1 MVARETDLTPNQFHQ
16 HLRAVDKIQLLT
28 EKREAAGCGDIE
40 VETLAADF
48 AHCADAANLHM
59 EAWEIPVEFRQFV
72 YVIIG
77 AAGDRAATAEWFD
90 ATDEIL
96 ALRANKKSTKT
107 IQNWRRDYLAWAKD
121 VNYGGI
127 QVKSNWKDKA
137 GNWHPHSYSVHV
149 ALVAAKTALNAYHS
163 DGWQENPGKA
173 KEEVA
178 VLMRD
183 SVPEVAPYNNRKGQK
198 RNDALA
204 SVNTGLKLA
213 ATKVRKAVEMQKLT
227 GNNLVPD
234 GDTIQRYHELKALLA
249 EFGQAFNLDSTKE
262 EEIQAQE
269 EGVLSSAGEVEVFS
283 TPPSNSSSES
293 DLREASET
301 PTGSV
306 ASGVNCVS
314 CGSLLSKK
322 QREVNS
328 ELCGKCDSLQHD
340 VYLGPPPAR
349 GPDKDLNELSPEGK
363 RALGLFNQLDKARG
377 KRE

>member
-1 MVARETDLTPNQFHQ
+1 MVARQTDLTPNQFHQ
-16 HLRAVDKIQLLT
+16 HARAVDKIQLLT
-28 EKREAAGCGDIE
+28 EAREAAGCGDIE

-48 AHCADAANLHM
+48 AHCADATNLHM
-59 EAWEIPVEFRQFV
+59 AAWDIPVEHRQFV

-77 AAGDRAATAEWFD
+77 AAGDRAATAQWFD
-90 ATDEIL
+90 VADEIL
-96 ALRANKKSTKT
+96 AERADKTTKT
-107 IQNWRRDYLAWAKD
+107 IQNWRRDYLAWAKSA
-121 VNYGGI
+121 NYGGI
-127 QVKSNWKDKA
+127 QVKSNWMDKA
-137 GNWHPHSYSVHV
+137 GKWHPHSYSVHV

-183 SVPEVAPYNNRKGQK
+183 SVPEVAPYKTRKGQK

-234 GDTIQRYHELKALLA
+234 GVTIQRYHELKALLE

-262 EEIQAQE
+262 EEIVTQE
-269 EGVLSSAGEVEVFS
+269 EAVRPLDGEVEVFS
-283 TPPSNSSSES
+283 TSPSNSNSEY
-293 DLREASET
+293 DLQEVDEN
-301 PTGSV
+301 PTGSL

-314 CGSLLSKK
+314 CSSLLSKK
-322 QREVNS
+322 RRTVNS
-328 ELCGKCDSLQHD
+328 ELCAGCESGELVEPVDYSLSTQD
-340 VYLGPPPAR
+340 G
-349 GPDKDLNELSPEGK
+349 LSPEGK
-363 RALGLFNQLDKARG
+363 RAALLFQQFDEARG